1 MFTKREGIIFQKEE
15 VNGIK
20 AFSDSDYAGDKSS
33 RRSTSGMVIKFSN
46 GPVIWKS
53 KIQKCV
59 AMSSME
65 AEYVAASETGK
76 SILWIDRL
84 LKEIGA
90 INYTSVPTLYVD
102 NQSAIKLIGNSV
114 FHERS
119 KHIEIKYHFLR
130 NMVEQ
135 KSCRVE
141 YISTNM
147 QEADLLT
154 KALGYAKLIKC
165 KQMIGIQ

>member
-1 MFTKREGIIFQKEE
+1 
-15 VNGIK
+15 
-20 AFSDSDYAGDKSS
+20 
-33 RRSTSGMVIKFSN
+33 MVIKFSN

-90 INYTSVPTLYVD
+90 INYTSVPLHY
-102 NQSAIKLIGNSV
+102 
-114 FHERS
+114 
-119 KHIEIKYHFLR
+119 
-130 NMVEQ
+130 M
-135 KSCRVE
+135 
-141 YISTNM
+141 
-147 QEADLLT
+147 
-154 KALGYAKLIKC
+154 
-165 KQMIGIQ
+165 